1 MTCFD
6 IKNFLI
12 KLKFQI
18 LPIDKIKNLK
28 KKNKSKKKPPK
39 HKKQN
44 KTTTGWI
51 EYKNV
56 KVM

>member
-28 KKNKSKKKPPK
+28 KKQKQKKSTKTQ
-39 HKKQN
+39 KQN

>member
-28 KKNKSKKKPPK
+28 KKTKAKKNHQNTK
-39 HKKQN
+39 N